1 MSRALWAGN
10 ALYLCD
16 WNSSCHLGISNTEW
30 TSSTNA
36 SAGVLCMFLF
46 NGGCVWGYDR
56 EEQVFTCREF
66 EGESLTQRN
75 YEPAG
80 SLLQLEPRLVNKIF
94 QFRECT

>member
-1 MSRALWAGN
+1 MW
-10 ALYLCD
+10 
-16 WNSSCHLGISNTEW
+16 
-30 TSSTNA
+30 
-36 SAGVLCMFLF
+36 
-46 NGGCVWGYDR
+46 GGADDR